1 LSWRVAEG
9 SRRVLASLPG
19 TTAGERDM
27 SEQLIEIHRI
37 PGQRRM
43 RLSWSDGHVAE
54 FDYDYA
60 RGYCPCAACQ
70 GHAGFSIEFNPPE
83 SPVDLAS
90 IMPVGNYG
98 VSFVWTDGHATGIY
112 RFDFLRS
119 ICPCEACVAARAG
132 GASEAP
138 ESNGPAE

>member
-1 LSWRVAEG
+1 M
-9 SRRVLASLPG
+9 
-19 TTAGERDM
+19 TTH
-27 SEQLIEIHRI
+27 LTEIHRL
-37 PGQRRM
+37 PNERRM
-43 RLSWSDGHVAE
+43 RLAWSDGHSAE
-54 FDYDYA
+54 FDYDYV

-70 GHAGFSIEFNPPE
+70 GHGAFKIEYQPPT

-119 ICPCEACVAARAG
+119 ICPCEAC
-132 GASEAP
+132 
-138 ESNGPAE
+138 AEERTETGDDALD

>member
-1 LSWRVAEG
+1 
-9 SRRVLASLPG
+9 
-19 TTAGERDM
+19 M
-27 SEQLIEIHRI
+27 SEKLIEIHRL

-43 RLSWSDGHVAE
+43 RLTWSDGHTAE
-54 FDYDYA
+54 FPYDYV

-70 GHAGFSIEFNPPE
+70 GHGNFEIEYQPPE

-119 ICPCEACVAARAG
+119 ICPCDTCSAEREAK
-132 GASEAP
+132 GAEPLVSDAQGAQEP
-138 ESNGPAE
+138 T